1 MTMENNEQTPIPAE
15 KPESQTPAEEKV
27 INVQPEVQIPAQEKV
42 IEVQPEGQAPVAE
55 KVSPEKTEGQAP
67 VAEQVS
73 AEKPESE
80 ASVKQEV
87 CNEKAGTV
95 NESPGSKEID
105 KDARMWAMICHLAG
119 LAGIILP
126 ASGNIVAPLIIW
138 QIKKDNNPFID
149 EQGKEAVNFQ
159 ISMSIYFIA
168 SVILTFICVGV
179 PLIIATIIVF
189 FVFLL
194 IAAVKANNGYH
205 YRYPL
210 TMRFIK

>member
-1 MTMENNEQTPIPAE
+1 MTMENNEQTPKPVE
-15 KPESQTPAEEKV
+15 KPEGQTSAEEKV
-27 INVQPEVQIPAQEKV
+27 IEVQPESQAPAQEKV

-55 KVSPEKTEGQAP
+55 KVS
-67 VAEQVS
+67 
-73 AEKPESE
+73 AEKPETE

-95 NESPGSKEID
+95 NESPGSKEVS
-105 KDARMWAMICHLAG
+105 KDARMWSMICHLSG

-138 QIKKDNNPFID
+138 QIKKESNPFID

-159 ISMSIYFIA
+159 ISMSIYLIA
-168 SVILTFICVGV
+168 SIILSFICIGV
-179 PLIIATIIVF
+179 PLIIATIIVY
-189 FVFLL
+189 FVFML
-194 IAAVKANNGYH
+194 IAAVKANNGFH

-210 TMRFIK
+210 TLRFIK